1 MHNLANWFHS
11 LIGKIAT
18 HLCIE
23 RPLKLPFPL
32 CSKVL
37 FSNLGFCCYCAC
49 PVFPVQVVVGG
60 AVFDLTAK
68 VTSSRIL
75 CEGTNRG
82 VLQTSLGG
90 VGRNLAEV
98 LARLGLHPWLITA
111 VGKDD
116 QGQKILQHMMEL
128 GMVRLGCEIG
138 GRA

>member
-1 MHNLANWFHS
+1 M
-11 LIGKIAT
+11 
-18 HLCIE
+18 
-23 RPLKLPFPL
+23 
-32 CSKVL
+32 
-37 FSNLGFCCYCAC
+37 
-49 PVFPVQVVVGG
+49 
-60 AVFDLTAK
+60 FDLTAK

-116 QGQKILQHMMEL
+116 QGQKILQHMREL
-128 GMVRLGCEIG
+128 GMVRWDVKLVTKRDAVILLQYHLL
-138 GRA
+138 